1 MLKIDI
7 MSKMDSAD
15 KVKKIISE
23 KLGLEENTLQENL
36 SFKND
41 LGADSLDICEVV
53 WEVEKKFKFSI
64 SDEETEN
71 IRTIGDLIVYVK
83 EKQVA

>member
-1 MLKIDI
+1 MLKNDI

>member
-1 MLKIDI
+1 

>member
-1 MLKIDI
+1 MT
-7 MSKMDSAD
+7 SSGSAE

-53 WEVEKKFKFSI
+53 WEVEKKFKLSI
-64 SDEETEN
+64 PDEETEN
-71 IRTIGDLIVYVK
+71 ILTIGDLIGYGQ